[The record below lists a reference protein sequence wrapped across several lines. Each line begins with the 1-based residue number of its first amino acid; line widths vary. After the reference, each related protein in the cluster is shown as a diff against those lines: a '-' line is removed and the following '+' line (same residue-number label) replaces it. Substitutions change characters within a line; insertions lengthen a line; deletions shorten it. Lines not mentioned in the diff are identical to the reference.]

1 MKTYNEKLYFIFMGS
16 LFFVSAISV
25 SAYLL
30 LGVVLLIIFFNVS
43 VFCWSSPKANRVF
56 KIYVQAFSVTLA
68 VVALVYFSK
77 RWFFSG
83 S

>member
-1 MKTYNEKLYFIFMGS
+1 MKTYNEKLYFIFMGA
-16 LFFVSAISV
+16 LFFVSVISV

-43 VFCWSSPKANRVF
+43 VFCWDSPKANRVF

-68 VVALVYFSK
+68 VVALVFFSK
-77 RWFFSG
+77 RWFF
-83 S
+83 